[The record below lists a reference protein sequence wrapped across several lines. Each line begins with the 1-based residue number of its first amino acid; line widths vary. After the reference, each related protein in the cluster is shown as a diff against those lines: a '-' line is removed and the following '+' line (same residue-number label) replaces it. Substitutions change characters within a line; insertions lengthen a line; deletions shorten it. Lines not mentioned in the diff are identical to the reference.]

1 MARKLDGK
9 VAVVT
14 GASQGIG
21 KAIALELARAGAT
34 VVLAART
41 RKKLET
47 VAEEIKKVGS
57 GLALVAPTDLTQ
69 EESIKKL
76 VAKVEQECG
85 RLDILVNNAGQTL
98 SRTLEETTCEDWDQ
112 VIATNARSA
121 FLMCRESVRL
131 LRQAQPGYIV
141 NISSVVGV
149 KGYPKQI
156 AYTASKHAMRGMSIA
171 MAEELRNDNIRVHV
185 ICPGGVLTEMVDSV
199 RPDIKK
205 DELILPEEIAELVRY
220 LVTHEGKGVVDEIR
234 IRRATSAPWF

>member
-1 MARKLDGK
+1 MSRSLENKT
-9 VAVVT
+9 AVVT
-14 GASQGIG
+14 GASKGIG
-21 KAIALELARAGAT
+21 KAIALELVRSGAN

-41 RKKLET
+41 RERLEQ
-47 VAEEIKKVGS
+47 VAKELGKVGS
-57 GLALVAPTDLTQ
+57 GLVLVAPTDLTR
-69 EESIKKL
+69 EESVKNL
-76 VAKVEQECG
+76 VATVEQECG

-121 FLMCRESVRL
+121 FLLCRESL
-131 LRQAQPGYIV
+131 GMLRQAQPGYIV

-149 KGYPKQI
+149 KGYPRQI

-171 MAEELRNDNIRVHV
+171 MAEELREDNIRVHV

-234 IRRATSAPWF
+234 IRRETSGPWF

>member
-1 MARKLDGK
+1 MNRSLENKT
-9 VAVVT
+9 AVVT

-21 KAIALELARAGAT
+21 KAIALELGRAGAN

-41 RKKLET
+41 RERLEQ
-47 VAEEIKKVGS
+47 VAEEVGKVGS
-57 GLALVAPTDLTQ
+57 GLVLAVPTDLTK

-76 VAKVEQECG
+76 AATVEREFG

-98 SRTLEETTCEDWDQ
+98 SRTLEETTCEEWDQ

-121 FLMCRESVRL
+121 FLLCRESVRL

-171 MAEELRNDNIRVHV
+171 MAEELREDNIRVHV

-199 RPDIKK
+199 RPDIQK

-234 IRRATSAPWF
+234 IRRATSGPWF

>member
-1 MARKLDGK
+1 MNRSLENKT
-9 VAVVT
+9 AVVT

-21 KAIALELARAGAT
+21 KSIAMELADAGAN
-34 VVLAART
+34 VVLVART
-41 RKKLET
+41 REKLEA
-47 VAEEIKKVGS
+47 VAEKIETDSNGS
-57 GLALVAPTDLTQ
+57 ALVAPTDLTR
-69 EESIKKL
+69 EESIINL
-76 VAKVEQECG
+76 VATVEQDCG

-98 SRTLEETTCEDWDQ
+98 SRTLAETTCADWDQ

-121 FLMCRESVRL
+121 FLLCRESVRL
-131 LRQAQPGYIV
+131 LRGAQPGYIV

-156 AYTASKHAMRGMSIA
+156 AYTASKHALRGMSIA
-171 MAEELRNDNIRVHV
+171 MAEELREENIRVHV

-234 IRRATSAPWF
+234 IRRATSGPWF

>member
-1 MARKLDGK
+1 MSRSLENKT
-9 VAVVT
+9 AVVT

-21 KAIALELARAGAT
+21 KAIALELARAGAN

-41 RKKLET
+41 RERLEQ
-47 VAEEIKKVGS
+47 VAEELGRVGS
-57 GLALVAPTDLTQ
+57 GSALIVPTDLTK

-76 VAKVEQECG
+76 VATVEQESG

-98 SRTLEETTCEDWDQ
+98 SRTLAETTCADWDQ

-121 FLMCRESVRL
+121 FLLCRESVRL
-131 LRQAQPGYIV
+131 LREAQPGYIV

-205 DELILPEEIAELVRY
+205 DELILPEEIAELVWY

-234 IRRATSAPWF
+234 IRRATSGPWF

>member
-1 MARKLDGK
+1 MARKLDGT

-21 KAIALELARAGAT
+21 KAIALELARAGAN
-34 VVLAART
+34 VVLVART
-41 RKKLET
+41 QEKLEQ
-47 VAEEIKKVGS
+47 VAAEINKAGAGS
-57 GLALVAPTDLTQ
+57 ALVAPTDLTQ
-69 EESIKKL
+69 EESIKNL
-76 VAKVEQECG
+76 VETVEQECG

-98 SRTLEETTCEDWDQ
+98 SRTLEETTCEDWDR
-112 VIATNARSA
+112 VMATNARSA
-121 FLMCRESVRL
+121 FLLCRESVRL

-171 MAEELRNDNIRVHV
+171 MAEELREENIRVHV

-234 IRRATSAPWF
+234 IRRATSGPWF

>member
-1 MARKLDGK
+1 MVKNLDGK

-21 KAIALELARAGAT
+21 KTIALELADAGAQ
-34 VVLAART
+34 VVLVARG
-41 RKKLET
+41 REKLES
-47 VAEEIKKVGS
+47 VAAKIEKGGQGS
-57 GLALVAPTDLTQ
+57 ALVAPTDLTQ

-76 VAKVEQECG
+76 VATVEREFG

-98 SRTLEETTCEDWDQ
+98 SRSLVETTCEEWDQ

-121 FLMCRESVRL
+121 FLLCRDSMRL
-131 LRQAQPGYIV
+131 LRLAQPGYII

-156 AYTASKHAMRGMSIA
+156 AYSASKHAMRGMSIA
-171 MAEELRNDNIRVHV
+171 MAEELREENIRVHV

-234 IRRATSAPWF
+234 IRRATSGPWF

>member
-1 MARKLDGK
+1 MARNLDGK

-14 GASQGIG
+14 GASRGIG
-21 KAIALELARAGAT
+21 KAIALALADAGAQL
-34 VVLAART
+34 VLAART
-41 RKKLET
+41 REKLEQ
-47 VAEEIKKVGS
+47 VAAEINQAGS
-57 GLALVAPTDLTQ
+57 GSALTAPTDLTQ
-69 EESIKKL
+69 EASIKKF
-76 VAKVEQECG
+76 VATVEQECG

-98 SRTLEETTCEDWDQ
+98 SRTLEETTCADWDQ

-121 FLMCRESVRL
+121 FLLCRESVRL
-131 LRQAQPGYIV
+131 LREAQPGYIV

-171 MAEELRNDNIRVHV
+171 MAEELREDNIRVHV

-234 IRRATSAPWF
+234 IRRATSGPWF

>member
-1 MARKLDGK
+1 MVRKLDGK

-21 KAIALELARAGAT
+21 KAIALELTRAGAN

-41 RKKLET
+41 RERLEQA
-47 VAEEIKKVGS
+47 AEEIRKAGTGS
-57 GLALVAPTDLTQ
+57 ILVAPTDLTQ

-76 VAKVEQECG
+76 VATVKQECG

-131 LRQAQPGYIV
+131 LREAQPGYIV

-149 KGYPKQI
+149 KGYAKQI

-171 MAEELRNDNIRVHV
+171 MAEELRQENIRVHV

-220 LVTHEGKGVVDEIR
+220 LVTHEGNGVVDEIR
-234 IRRATSAPWF
+234 IRRATSGPWF